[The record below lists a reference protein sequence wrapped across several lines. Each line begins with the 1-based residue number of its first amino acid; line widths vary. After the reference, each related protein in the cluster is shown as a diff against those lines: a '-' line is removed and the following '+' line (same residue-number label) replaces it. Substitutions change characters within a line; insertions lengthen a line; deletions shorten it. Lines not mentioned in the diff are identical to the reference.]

1 MLRLP
6 PLKSLQAFRCAAE
19 SLSFK
24 SAAQQLHVTP
34 TAISQQIKTLEQNLG
49 MKLFKR
55 LTREVVLTPEGKQLL
70 PYISN
75 AFVAMEEGITKL
87 TLDPQPNRL
96 MLTTL
101 PSFASRWLVPRL
113 GSFQQQVSDVNIHLS
128 PGLGI
133 AKFAGGDLDLA
144 IRFGKGDYSGLTSRL
159 LLKDYLLPVCH
170 PDLINQDQ
178 PIKEQLLQLP
188 LLEDDSLDMET
199 IQPMFRKALDA
210 QYQQAPSKL
219 RVSDSSML
227 VEALLCGQ
235 GLALLRYSLVYDL
248 LQRGQL
254 ICPIPIYLKSEFDFY
269 LVAPQANFKRPKV
282 IKFENWLRREIKVI
296 EINWLAFHQSHL
308 NNSQPL
314 NAKNSEEA
322 SMRG

>member
-1 MLRLP
+1 MLMLRLP

-19 SLSFK
+19 NLSFK
-24 SAAQQLHVTP
+24 VAAQQLNVTP
-34 TAISQQIKTLEQNLG
+34 TAISQQIKTLEQHLDI
-49 MKLFKR
+49 KLFKR
-55 LTREVVLTPEGKQLL
+55 LTREVVLTPEGEQLL

-75 AFVAMEEGITKL
+75 AFSSLEQGVAKL

-113 GSFQQQVSDVNIHLS
+113 GNFQQQYKDLSIHLS
-128 PGLGI
+128 PSLGI
-133 AKFAGGDLDLA
+133 SSFVGSELDLA
-144 IRFGKGDYSGLTSRL
+144 IRFGTGEYPGLSTKL

-170 PDLINQDQ
+170 PDI
-178 PIKEQLLQLP
+178 IKPDFPVTQQLSKLD
-188 LLEDDSLDMET
+188 LLEDDSMDMENSH
-199 IQPMFRKALDA
+199 PMFLQALGEH
-210 QYQQAPSKL
+210 YKQQPSKL

-235 GLALLRYSLVYDL
+235 GIALLRYSLVYDL

-282 IKFENWLRREIKVI
+282 IKFENWIRKEIKQI
-296 EINWLAFHQSHL
+296 EISWKAFHQSQL
-308 NNSQPL
+308 NNSQAI
-314 NAKNSEEA
+314 NET
-322 SMRG
+322 